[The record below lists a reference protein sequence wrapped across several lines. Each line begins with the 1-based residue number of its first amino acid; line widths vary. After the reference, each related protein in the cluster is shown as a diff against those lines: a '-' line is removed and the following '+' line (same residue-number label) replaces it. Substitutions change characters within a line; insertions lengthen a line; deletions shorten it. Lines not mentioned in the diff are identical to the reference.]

1 MQMSE
6 QYKMPEQQKL
16 TNYQKMYQTWNA
28 KLQISRVPKCHNHH
42 RNKAGCHLIHQL
54 ESIDKD
60 IQGSQVTSNSDVL
73 CNLLNA
79 KIFNSFNYSLFF
91 CSTFQLQ
98 SCIQNFVTCEALQSY
113 EIMHE
118 SSIYSLR
125 KQNLAHFPIRQ
136 NKNCTDNHSKPLLSS
151 EQRKRYIYIEE

>member
-1 MQMSE
+1 MSE

-16 TNYQKMYQTWNA
+16 TNYHNTYQTWNA
-28 KLQISRVPKCHNHH
+28 KLQTSKVPKCHNHH

-79 KIFNSFNYSLFF
+79 KIFNSFNYSLFSAQPF
-91 CSTFQLQ
+91 
-98 SCIQNFVTCEALQSY
+98 N
-113 EIMHE
+113 
-118 SSIYSLR
+118 YSLSFR
-125 KQNLAHFPIRQ
+125 ILSLVKL
-136 NKNCTDNHSKPLLSS
+136 CNHMKSCMKAV
-151 EQRKRYIYIEE
+151 YTH